1 MSTLVDSSVW
11 IEWLADGQLASLLET
26 HLPRPDLCVVPSMVQ
41 HEVYKWLRR
50 ERDERQADAFV
61 AYTRE
66 CIIVD
71 LRTPIAIHAADLCL
85 RYKLPTADAI
95 IYATA
100 LDHGAGL
107 LTCDAHFEGL
117 DGVVYLR
124 KEPGRA

>member
-1 MSTLVDSSVW
+1 MSTLVDSSAW
-11 IEWLADGQLASLLET
+11 LEWLTDGTLASRLEARF
-26 HLPRPDLCVVPSMVQ
+26 PRPDLCVVPTMVQ
-41 HEVYKWLRR
+41 HEVYNWLRR

-66 CIIVD
+66 CVVVD
-71 LRTPIAIHAADLCL
+71 LRTSIAIHAADLCL
-85 RYKLPTADAI
+85 RHKLPTADAI

-100 LDHGAGL
+100 LDHDAEL

-124 KEPGRA
+124 KEAGRA